1 MANLYEHYQN
11 GDMEYIEY
19 NINPGTAAGS
29 YQGTNSFAIKE
40 QIYLFLKRLFDILLS
55 TVALIVL
62 SPLLLFIAIAIKIDS
77 KGPAIYSQ
85 QRAGKNGK
93 PFSMYKFRSMC
104 VDADKRLKDL
114 QDLNEMDGPVFKIS
128 NDPRV
133 TRVGKLIRKSSIDE
147 LPQLINIIK
156 GDMSIVGPRPPLL
169 NEVAQYTPEQMHRLD
184 VKPGLTC
191 YWQISGR
198 SNINFDKWVQLD
210 LQYIQERS
218 LWTDFKIIL
227 KTFPAVLLGKGAY

>member
-1 MANLYEHYQN
+1 MADLYEHYLN
-11 GDMEYIEY
+11 RDVEY
-19 NINPGTAAGS
+19 NFNSSAAIES
-29 YQGTNSFAIKE
+29 YPSANSFAIKE
-40 QIYLFLKRLFDILLS
+40 RIYLFLKRVFDVLLS
-55 TVALIVL
+55 TLALIIL
-62 SPLLLFIAIAIKIDS
+62 SPLFLLTAIAIRIDS
-77 KGPAIYSQ
+77 KGPVIYSQ

-93 PFSMYKFRSMC
+93 PFTMYKFRSMC

-227 KTFPAVLLGKGAY
+227 KTFPAVLLGRGAY